1 MPSDETGTRL
11 EKSRLARPG
20 LAEKVKVK
28 MALHKCI
35 LYLDENFAKLRNNEE
50 TVGVQKAIEEA
61 VSALITNV
69 GEQDARFLGKIEPS
83 GSFYEGTKILQ
94 PDEFDFVVT
103 LSRLSE
109 FCDIVYQGRRRPHHI
124 LVRCCPCEEDDM
136 WHSCVDFC
144 QEMSNVEM
152 VDPIT
157 GTYSILDGPFLY
169 LDGSTLKQRFY
180 CLLREAFK
188 SVKWPENLKFVSSTG
203 FAFDKMGL
211 SGATQFAASEKIDFL
226 WRGNLKVSVD
236 LALAIEFKGWPSL
249 PGPFDDLLVE
259 GHPAYSLKMDMK
271 SSGFHATPK
280 VDVIWRI
287 SWSRAEKAILNYIFN
302 RNEQAAISC
311 RVAKMIKETH
321 FVEVIEQSSSNFP
334 MSICKS
340 YTLKHLLMYL
350 WLSNSSSS
358 ECLAKGCGEM
368 LLDLLKLLV
377 DGLKTGHCKQIFG
390 NFSTVKTGPLLPFFA
405 SAVEKCIRTLSEM
418 QNVEISQVPR
428 RCEDFFKDKIHVALP
443 RPPRKLSSY
452 KITKIH

>member
-1 MPSDETGTRL
+1 
-11 EKSRLARPG
+11 
-20 LAEKVKVK
+20 
-28 MALHKCI
+28 
-35 LYLDENFAKLRNNEE
+35 
-50 TVGVQKAIEEA
+50 
-61 VSALITNV
+61 
-69 GEQDARFLGKIEPS
+69 
-83 GSFYEGTKILQ
+83 
-94 PDEFDFVVT
+94 
-103 LSRLSE
+103 
-109 FCDIVYQGRRRPHHI
+109 
-124 LVRCCPCEEDDM
+124 M
-136 WHSCVDFC
+136 WHSWVDFC
-144 QEMSNVEM
+144 QEMSNVEI

-169 LDGSTLKQRFY
+169 LDGSRLKQRFY

-211 SGATQFAASEKIDFL
+211 SGATQAAASEKLDFL

-249 PGPFDDLLVE
+249 PGVFDDLLVE

-271 SSGFHATPK
+271 NSGFHATPK
-280 VDVIWRI
+280 LAVIWRI
-287 SWSRAEKAILNYIFN
+287 SWSRAERAILNYIFN

-334 MSICKS
+334 ISICKS
-340 YTLKHLLMYL
+340 YTLKHFLMYL

-377 DGLKTGHCKQIFG
+377 DGLKKGHCQQVFA
-390 NFSTVKTGPLLPFFA
+390 NFSTVKTGSLLSFFA

-443 RPPRKLSSY
+443 RPPGKLSSY

>member
-1 MPSDETGTRL
+1 
-11 EKSRLARPG
+11 
-20 LAEKVKVK
+20 
-28 MALHKCI
+28 MALDKCI
-35 LYLDENFAKLRNNEE
+35 LYLDENFAKLPDNEE

-61 VSALITNV
+61 VSALIRSV

-103 LSRLSE
+103 LSRLAE
-109 FCDIVYQGRRRPHHI
+109 FCDIAYRDGGKPHV
-124 LVRCCPCEEDDM
+124 LVRFCPCEKDDM
-136 WHSCVDFC
+136 WHSWVDFC
-144 QEMSNVEM
+144 QEMSNVEI

-157 GTYSILDGPFLY
+157 GTYSIIDGPFLY
-169 LDGSTLKQRFY
+169 LDGSTLKRRFY

-188 SVKWPENLKFVSSTG
+188 SVTWPENLKFVSSTG
-203 FAFDKMGL
+203 FAFDKIGL
-211 SGATQFAASEKIDFL
+211 SGATQAAVSEKLDFL

-236 LALAIEFKGWPSL
+236 LALAIEFNGWPSL
-249 PGPFDDLLVE
+249 PGLFDELLVE

-271 SSGFHATPK
+271 NSGFHAVPK
-280 VDVIWRI
+280 LGVIWRI
-287 SWSRAEKAILNYIFN
+287 SWSRAETAILNYIFN
-302 RNEQAAISC
+302 RNEQAAISY

-334 MSICKS
+334 VRICES
-340 YTLKHLLMYL
+340 YTIKHLLMYL

-377 DGLKTGHCKQIFG
+377 DGLKTGHCKQVFA
-390 NFSTVKTGPLLPFFA
+390 NFSTVKTGPLLPFLA

-428 RCEDFFKDKIHVALP
+428 RCEDFFKDEIHVALP

>member
-1 MPSDETGTRL
+1 
-11 EKSRLARPG
+11 
-20 LAEKVKVK
+20 
-28 MALHKCI
+28 MALDKCI
-35 LYLDENFAKLRNNEE
+35 LYLDENFAKLPENEE

-61 VSALITNV
+61 VSALIRSV

-103 LSRLSE
+103 LSRLAE
-109 FCDIVYQGRRRPHHI
+109 FCDIAYRDGGKPHV
-124 LVRCCPCEEDDM
+124 LVRFCPCEKDDM
-136 WHSCVDFC
+136 WHSWVDFC
-144 QEMSNVEM
+144 QEMSNVEI

-157 GTYSILDGPFLY
+157 GTYSIIDGPFLY
-169 LDGSTLKQRFY
+169 LDGSTLKRRFY

-188 SVKWPENLKFVSSTG
+188 SVTWPENLKFVSSTG
-203 FAFDKMGL
+203 FAFDKIGL
-211 SGATQFAASEKIDFL
+211 SGATQAAVSEKLDFL

-236 LALAIEFKGWPSL
+236 LALAIEFNGWPSL
-249 PGPFDDLLVE
+249 PGLFDELLVE

-271 SSGFHATPK
+271 NSGFHAVPK
-280 VDVIWRI
+280 LGVIWRI
-287 SWSRAEKAILNYIFN
+287 SWSRAETAILNYIFN
-302 RNEQAAISC
+302 RNEQAAISY

-334 MSICKS
+334 VRICES
-340 YTLKHLLMYL
+340 YTIKHLLMYL

-377 DGLKTGHCKQIFG
+377 DGLKTGHCKQVFA
-390 NFSTVKTGPLLPFFA
+390 NFSTVKTGPLLPFLA

-428 RCEDFFKDKIHVALP
+428 RCEDFFKDEIHVALP

>member
-1 MPSDETGTRL
+1 
-11 EKSRLARPG
+11 
-20 LAEKVKVK
+20 
-28 MALHKCI
+28 MALDKCI
-35 LYLDENFAKLRNNEE
+35 LYLDENFAKLPDNEE

-61 VSALITNV
+61 VSALIRSV

-103 LSRLSE
+103 LSRLAE
-109 FCDIVYQGRRRPHHI
+109 FCDIAYRDGGKPHV
-124 LVRCCPCEEDDM
+124 LVRFCPCEKDDM
-136 WHSCVDFC
+136 WHSWVDFC
-144 QEMSNVEM
+144 QEMSNVEI

-157 GTYSILDGPFLY
+157 GTYSIIDGPFLY

-188 SVKWPENLKFVSSTG
+188 SVTWPENLKFVSSTG
-203 FAFDKMGL
+203 FAFDKIGL
-211 SGATQFAASEKIDFL
+211 SGATQAAVSEKLDFL

-236 LALAIEFKGWPSL
+236 LALAIEFNGWPSL
-249 PGPFDDLLVE
+249 PGLFDELLVE

-271 SSGFHATPK
+271 NSGFHAVPK
-280 VDVIWRI
+280 LGVIWRI
-287 SWSRAEKAILNYIFN
+287 SWSRAETAILNYIFN
-302 RNEQAAISC
+302 RNEQAAISY

-334 MSICKS
+334 VRICES
-340 YTLKHLLMYL
+340 YTIKHLLMYL

-377 DGLKTGHCKQIFG
+377 DGLKTGHCKQVFA
-390 NFSTVKTGPLLPFFA
+390 NFSTVKTGPLLPFLA

>member
-1 MPSDETGTRL
+1 MRT
-11 EKSRLARPG
+11 
-20 LAEKVKVK
+20 
-28 MALHKCI
+28 
-35 LYLDENFAKLRNNEE
+35 NEE

-61 VSALITNV
+61 VSALITSV

-109 FCDIVYQGRRRPHHI
+109 FCDIVHRGGRRPHYI
-124 LVRCCPCEEDDM
+124 LVRFCPCEKDNM

-144 QEMSNVEM
+144 REKSNVEI

-249 PGPFDDLLVE
+249 PGLFDDFVGRGTSCIFIKNGYE
-259 GHPAYSLKMDMK
+259 KFWFPCYTESLRYM
-271 SSGFHATPK
+271 
-280 VDVIWRI
+280 
-287 SWSRAEKAILNYIFN
+287 E
-302 RNEQAAISC
+302 
-311 RVAKMIKETH
+311 
-321 FVEVIEQSSSNFP
+321 NF
-334 MSICKS
+334 M
-340 YTLKHLLMYL
+340 
-350 WLSNSSSS
+350 
-358 ECLAKGCGEM
+358 
-368 LLDLLKLLV
+368 V
-377 DGLKTGHCKQIFG
+377 
-390 NFSTVKTGPLLPFFA
+390 
-405 SAVEKCIRTLSEM
+405 
-418 QNVEISQVPR
+418 
-428 RCEDFFKDKIHVALP
+428 
-443 RPPRKLSSY
+443 
-452 KITKIH
+452 

>member
-1 MPSDETGTRL
+1 
-11 EKSRLARPG
+11 
-20 LAEKVKVK
+20 
-28 MALHKCI
+28 MALDKCI
-35 LYLDENFAKLRNNEE
+35 LYLDENFAKLPDNEE

-61 VSALITNV
+61 VSALIRSV

-103 LSRLSE
+103 LSRLAE
-109 FCDIVYQGRRRPHHI
+109 FCDIAYREGGKPHV
-124 LVRCCPCEEDDM
+124 LVRLCPCEKDNM
-136 WHSCVDFC
+136 WHSWVDFC
-144 QEMSNVEM
+144 QEMSNVEI
-152 VDPIT
+152 VDPIA
-157 GTYSILDGPFLY
+157 GTYSIIDGPFLY

-188 SVKWPENLKFVSSTG
+188 SVTWPENLKFVSSTG
-203 FAFDKMGL
+203 FAFDKIGL
-211 SGATQFAASEKIDFL
+211 SGATQAAVSEKLDFL

-236 LALAIEFKGWPSL
+236 LALAIEFNGWPSL
-249 PGPFDDLLVE
+249 PGLFDELLVE

-271 SSGFHATPK
+271 NSGFHAVPK
-280 VDVIWRI
+280 LGVIWRI
-287 SWSRAEKAILNYIFN
+287 SWSRAETAILNYIFN
-302 RNEQAAISC
+302 RNEQAAISY

-334 MSICKS
+334 VRICES
-340 YTLKHLLMYL
+340 YTIKHLLMYL

-377 DGLKTGHCKQIFG
+377 DGLKTGHCKQVFA
-390 NFSTVKTGPLLPFFA
+390 NFSTVKTGPLLPFLA